1 MAPLTS
7 HHLLPP
13 FGEGGKTAPLVS
25 VSFAKLEAG
34 DKEASDAFF
43 KACKELGF
51 FYLDMLGSELG
62 ETIVAEAE
70 KLNTLQKEFFK
81 LPNEVKDKYGRPHL
95 HPFYAYRYSELDEKD
110 ENGVPLRSEN
120 YNVRKDDILGNCERL
135 DCHPMILEN
144 NELYKNYVLH
154 CRAAVDCMLEHL
166 NTQLQLPPGTLANLH
181 RIYERSGDHVRFVQA
196 PPSQYDEIRAQR
208 AEHTDF
214 GSITILF
221 NWLGGLQ
228 IRLPDTTEWV
238 YVRPVPGSCVVN
250 LGDAMVRFT
259 AGLLRSNI
267 HRVVPPLG
275 EQATWTRNSLVFF
288 SRPEDSVVLG
298 RLKGGLIDAQPVT
311 DTDQSEMTAHE
322 WIMAKGTGKLP
333 GVYTKKGFE
342 WKENDP
348 RLQGTPVQVAG
359 TA

>member
-95 HPFYAYRYSELDEKD
+95 HPFYAYRYSELDEND

-120 YNVRKDDILGNCERL
+120 YNVS
-135 DCHPMILEN
+135 
-144 NELYKNYVLH
+144 
-154 CRAAVDCMLEHL
+154 LEH
-166 NTQLQLPPGTLANLH
+166 
-181 RIYERSGDHVRFVQA
+181 
-196 PPSQYDEIRAQR
+196 
-208 AEHTDF
+208 
-214 GSITILF
+214 
-221 NWLGGLQ
+221 
-228 IRLPDTTEWV
+228 
-238 YVRPVPGSCVVN
+238 
-250 LGDAMVRFT
+250 
-259 AGLLRSNI
+259 
-267 HRVVPPLG
+267 
-275 EQATWTRNSLVFF
+275 
-288 SRPEDSVVLG
+288 
-298 RLKGGLIDAQPVT
+298 
-311 DTDQSEMTAHE
+311 
-322 WIMAKGTGKLP
+322 
-333 GVYTKKGFE
+333 
-342 WKENDP
+342 
-348 RLQGTPVQVAG
+348 
-359 TA
+359 